1 MRAFRLVFA
10 ILLVWGGLI
19 AQLLTPTSALAQP
32 GDGELA
38 VLNTQV
44 SQLYGAGKYSEAIPI
59 ALRAIELAERIHG
72 PDHSAMGQALNSLAD
87 LYRAQGRFAEAEP
100 LYLRSLTIIEKAL
113 GPAHPSIASSLSN
126 LAELHSALGRYAE
139 AEALFRRAVPI
150 REKALGPDHVD
161 VGALLKKLAD
171 VYQLLGRPD
180 ADTLNKRALGILEK
194 ALGSDDPSVF
204 DNVAELYASQGRYA
218 EADVLFNRALSIRQK
233 ALGSNHPDVALSL
246 KSLAELYRWQGRVAE
261 VEPLY
266 LRSLSILETVLGP
279 DHPSVGTTLNNL
291 ALIYN
296 SQGRYVE
303 AEPLYLR
310 SLNILEAALG
320 SVHPSV
326 GTSLANLA
334 GLLESQGRYVEAES
348 TYRRALA
355 IREKAFGPDHP
366 DVARAL
372 GKLGALKF
380 GQQDWSDAVK
390 YLTRG
395 TDVTLRVAMRT
406 SFTQAPIPSTRETVR
421 EEWRQSPAFVL
432 LVKAAHRLAQL
443 ESTRAVELA
452 AHMFQIAQWAS
463 GWEVSPPPSP
473 KITTVVLSGRSLYD
487 LARERDFLVAEWK
500 GRTKL
505 LIDSFSQS
513 PDKRETSREQVQ
525 RTRLAAIEARFA
537 EIDRRL
543 ARDYPDYASLA
554 SPRPLTLDELREQL
568 RADEAVLFLLDT
580 SEQGPA
586 PEETF
591 VWVITKT
598 ESRWVRSELGTKAL
612 TERVAAL
619 RCGLDHTLWYGEH
632 ARRCFDHLKARP
644 ADEIVAGQMTRV
656 LPFDLA
662 RAHELYKALL
672 GPAEDMIK
680 GKHLLVVPSGPLTS
694 LPFSVLV
701 TEPPKTAIP
710 AKLDDYREVAWLG
723 TRQAITVLPSVSTL
737 RAVRRSLSRAPKSY
751 LGIGNPLIDGP
762 QHDLQSRAH
771 WRKLAQEARVKTCSK
786 QPARVV
792 RVASAEQRSGGSF
805 ASLFRGQHA
814 DIEKVREWSP
824 LPETADELC
833 EVGRQLSAPV
843 SDIYLGARAT
853 ETTLKDMSEKG
864 KLAQYSVVHLATHGA
879 LTGQVQGSAEPG
891 LILTPPPKGTTDAKK
906 LERDD
911 GFLTSSEIATL
922 RLDANWV
929 VLSACNTAAGATRGE
944 NAEALSGLAR
954 AFFYAGARA
963 LLVSPGRSARTPPS
977 SLQRAPLPNS
987 KKSPRSVAP
996 RRFASLCARLS
1007 RRGSRGRRILSSG
1020 RRSWWWV
1027 KAGAADRCPSVL
1039 LATSGFGTLRPFA
1052 ALHKFVRYQG

>member
-1 MRAFRLVFA
+1 MRAFRCVFA
-10 ILLVWGGLI
+10 ILLVLGGLI
-19 AQLLTPTSALAQP
+19 TQLLIPTSALAQS
-32 GDGELA
+32 GDDELA

-44 SQLYGAGKYSEAIPI
+44 SRLYGAGKYSEGIPI
-59 ALRAIELAERIHG
+59 ALHAIERAVRIHG
-72 PDHSAMGQALNSLAD
+72 PDHSAMGPALNSLAD

-100 LYLRSLTIIEKAL
+100 LYLRSINILEGAM
-113 GPAHPSIASSLSN
+113 GSAHPSIATSLSN
-126 LAELHSALGRYAE
+126 LAELYSALGRYAE
-139 AEALFRRAVPI
+139 AETLFRRAIPI
-150 REKALGPDHVD
+150 RETAQGPDHVD

-171 VYQLLGRPD
+171 VYQLLGRRD
-180 ADTLNKRALGILEK
+180 ADALNKRALGIFEK

-218 EADVLFNRALSIRQK
+218 EADVLFNRALSTRQK
-233 ALGSNHPDVALSL
+233 TLGSNHPDVALSL
-246 KSLAELYRWQGRVAE
+246 KGIAELYRWQGRVAE

-266 LRSLSILETVLGP
+266 LRSLSILETMLGP

-291 ALIYN
+291 ASIYN
-296 SQGRYVE
+296 SRGRYVE

-320 SVHPSV
+320 SAHPSV

-334 GLLESQGRYVEAES
+334 ALLKSQGRYVEAKS

-355 IREKAFGPDHP
+355 IRVKAFGPDHL

-372 GKLGALKF
+372 SKLGALKF
-380 GQQDWSDAVK
+380 RQQDWKDAVK
-390 YLTRG
+390 YLTQG
-395 TDVTLRVAMRT
+395 TEVTLRVAMST
-406 SFTQAPIPSTRETVR
+406 SFTPAHLPSTREMVR
-421 EEWRQSPAFVL
+421 EEWRQSPSFAL

-443 ESTRAVELA
+443 EPTRAVELA

-473 KITTVVLSGRSLYD
+473 KTTAVVLSGRSLYD

-505 LIDSFSQS
+505 VIASFSQS
-513 PDKRETSREQVQ
+513 PDKRETSSEQVQ
-525 RTRLAAIEARFA
+525 RTRLVAIEARLA
-537 EIDRRL
+537 EIDRSL

-580 SEQGPA
+580 SVQEPA

-598 ESRWVRSELGTKAL
+598 ESRWARSELGTKAL

-619 RCGLDHTLWYGEH
+619 RCGLDHTLWHGEH
-632 ARRCFDHLKARP
+632 ARKCFDHLKAKP
-644 ADEIVAGQMTRV
+644 ANEIVGGQKTLV

-662 RAHELYKALL
+662 RAYELYKALL

-710 AKLDDYREVAWLG
+710 AKLREYREVAWLG

-737 RAVRRSLSRAPKSY
+737 RAVGRSLSHAPKPY
-751 LGIGNPLIDGP
+751 LGVGNPVIDGP

-771 WRKLAQEARVKTCSK
+771 WRKLALEARNKTCSK

-792 RVASAEQRSGGSF
+792 RVAFAKQRSRGSF

-833 EVGRQLSAPV
+833 EVGRLLSAPA

-864 KLAQYSVVHLATHGA
+864 KLAQYSVVHFATHGA
-879 LTGQVQGSAEPG
+879 LTGQVQGLAEPG
-891 LILTPPPKGTTDAKK
+891 LILTPPPKGTTNAKK

-922 RLDANWV
+922 KLDANWV
-929 VLSACNTAAGATRGE
+929 VLSACNTAAGGE

-963 LLVSPGRSARTPPS
+963 LLVSHWEVGSHAAVKLTTRAFAELKEEPKIGRAE
-977 SLQRAPLPNS
+977 A
-987 KKSPRSVAP
+987 
-996 RRFASLCARLS
+996 FRLS
-1007 RRGSRGRRILSSG
+1007 MRALIEKGQPGEAHPEQWAPFVVVGEGGGR
-1020 RRSWWWV
+1020 
-1027 KAGAADRCPSVL
+1027 
-1039 LATSGFGTLRPFA
+1039 
-1052 ALHKFVRYQG
+1052 